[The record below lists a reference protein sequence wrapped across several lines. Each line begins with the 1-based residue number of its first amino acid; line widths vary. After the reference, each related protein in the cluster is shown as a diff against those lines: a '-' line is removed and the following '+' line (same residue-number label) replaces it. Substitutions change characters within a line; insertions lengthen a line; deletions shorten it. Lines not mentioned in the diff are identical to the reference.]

1 MKGMAPALVLIGA
14 QSSLFVSSQY
24 LTDYGSLKYQKQT
37 SSKLKTFQSIL
48 LKLSPLEF
56 NGDIL

>member
-37 SSKLKTFQSIL
+37 SKLKTFQSIL